1 MKSIVIILTILYCSV
16 SFAEH
21 NKYSIK
27 TVESVGEAVL
37 TGNKSIEQVKEE
49 ALNNARKEAVELV
62 SGVEISSNS
71 LTKDSSI
78 YYSFINMK
86 AKGRIVK
93 EEIKEWKEIKSGT
106 DKDGIP
112 INVYRVKI
120 KADVKEESDFKKDT
134 LFSIKAEINK
144 NSFINGEKA
153 EIKIFATRKSYI
165 TVFNFY
171 EKNSADI
178 IFPNEFEKT
187 GEILENGYLYYPSK
201 GTSFEL
207 YCPEGKKESKEI
219 FYVVALKEFVDFR
232 KMLGEK
238 TTIEEVNRVIADID
252 DKAEY
257 MMGYVVRD

>member
-1 MKSIVIILTILYCSV
+1 MKKIVIILTILYCSV
-16 SFAEH
+16 SFAEQ

-27 TVESVGEAVL
+27 TVESIGEAVL
-37 TGNKSIEQVKEE
+37 TGNKSVEQVKEE

-134 LFSIKAEINK
+134 CICQAKSVP
-144 NSFINGEKA
+144 
-153 EIKIFATRKSYI
+153 IF
-165 TVFNFY
+165 N
-171 EKNSADI
+171 
-178 IFPNEFEKT
+178 
-187 GEILENGYLYYPSK
+187 
-201 GTSFEL
+201 
-207 YCPEGKKESKEI
+207 
-219 FYVVALKEFVDFR
+219 
-232 KMLGEK
+232 
-238 TTIEEVNRVIADID
+238 
-252 DKAEY
+252 
-257 MMGYVVRD
+257 